1 MRELRLQGRPPV
13 VHVVLAVVCGVLGAV
28 VATTVVWPLA
38 LAFGA
43 LALTFVLFAVR
54 AGSARF
60 VLALT
65 PEPVL
70 ELGSVFGRASAP
82 LSAVAVVRRRG
93 VNGGHGPSYDVW
105 EAIGADG
112 ATLARGAD
120 LGLHHED
127 LRALETELRL
137 WRVPLERA

>member
-13 VHVVLAVVCGVLGAV
+13 VHVVLAVVCGLLGAF
-28 VATTVVWPLA
+28 VATSIVWPLA
-38 LAFGA
+38 IAFGA
-43 LALTFVLFAVR
+43 LALTFALFAVR

-60 VLALT
+60 ALALT

-82 LSAVAVVRRRG
+82 LTAIAVVRRRG

-105 EAIGADG
+105 EAIGRDG
-112 ATLARGAD
+112 SRLARGAD

-137 WRVPLERA
+137 WHVPLERA